1 MVGNHESSPSKSISF
16 STVSVKMQQCACT
29 LVLVLSHLT
38 LLCEYD
44 LGQHQ
49 KSSCMF
55 LTNDISF
62 CSNFYT
68 KSVTI
73 DTVGHSRVDWNS
85 VFKVHS
91 GFRCMERDH
100 SQTFPV
106 FDHLQYV
113 IRTWTVGRC
122 GNEAIFTWQCSY
134 QVWVYIF
141 LSLSS
146 TAQNTGTQI
155 QQCSSCTCHHYVGR
169 VCMA

>member
-1 MVGNHESSPSKSISF
+1 
-16 STVSVKMQQCACT
+16 
-29 LVLVLSHLT
+29 
-38 LLCEYD
+38 
-44 LGQHQ
+44 
-49 KSSCMF
+49 MF

-62 CSNFYT
+62 CSNFTYLYT
-68 KSVTI
+68 KSITT
-73 DTVGHSRVDWNS
+73 DTVGHSSVYWKP

-100 SQTFPV
+100 IIFKCSIYINLLPRPFPV

-113 IRTWTVGRC
+113 IRTWTVGRP

-141 LSLSS
+141 PSLSS